1 MILFFRQWQGELL
14 KLFARRRTYIGF
26 AAFLA
31 LEIVLFIVFRLQG
44 VERIFE
50 RMISRQGQAFEHYY
64 SALTLS
70 QIILGFSVVLLGAIY
85 LALVAG
91 DIVAKEG
98 EDGHYRLLLVRPI
111 SRVRLLFI
119 KYLTTVGY
127 TIALIQFITWSAFL
141 LSVAIKGWG
150 GGFFV
155 MVPDIG
161 LIAFYDWLPGLQ
173 RFALASAFLA
183 LSMTTISSIAFF
195 LSCFPIKPAAA
206 TIGALSYILID
217 RILRETGFME
227 NYDHLLITKHIVSW
241 ARFLAEDIPWPIIV
255 RDYTALMAI
264 NATLFIL
271 GAAVFE
277 SRDLKS

>member
-26 AAFLA
+26 GAFLL
-31 LEIVLFIVFRLQG
+31 LEIVLLIVFRLQG
-44 VERIFE
+44 VERMFE
-50 RMISRQGQAFEHYY
+50 RMISRQGQSFEHYY
-64 SALTLS
+64 SALTVA
-70 QIILGFSVVLLGAIY
+70 QMILGFSVVLLGAIY

-98 EDGHYRLLLVRPI
+98 EDGHYRMLLARPV

-119 KYLTTVGY
+119 KYLTCMGY
-127 TIALIQFITWSAFL
+127 TVVLVQFIAWTAFL
-141 LSVAIKGWG
+141 LGLSLKGWG
-150 GGFFV
+150 GGFFA
-155 MVPDIG
+155 MVPDAG
-161 LIAFYDWLPGLQ
+161 VLVFYDWGPGLKH
-173 RFALASAFLA
+173 FAAASFFLA
-183 LSMTTISSIAFF
+183 LAMTSISSIAFF

-206 TIGALSYILID
+206 TIGALSYFLID

-227 NYDHLLITKHIVSW
+227 SYDHFLLTKHIVSW
-241 ARFLAEDIPWPIIV
+241 ARLLVEDIPWPVII
-255 RDYTALMAI
+255 RDYTVLMAV
-264 NATLFIL
+264 NASLFVL

>member
-1 MILFFRQWQGELL
+1 MILFFHQWQGELL
-14 KLFARRRTYIGF
+14 KLFARQRTYIGF

-31 LEIVLFIVFRLQG
+31 LELVLLIVFRLKG
-44 VERIFE
+44 VEKIFE
-50 RMISRQGQAFEHYY
+50 RMISRQGLAFEQYY
-64 SALTLS
+64 SAITLA
-70 QIILGFSVVLLGAIY
+70 QIILGISVVLLGAIY

-111 SRVRLLFI
+111 SRVRLLLI
-119 KYLTTVGY
+119 KYLTVVCYTV
-127 TIALIQFITWSAFL
+127 AMIQFITWTAFL
-141 LSVAIKGWG
+141 LGVAIKGWG

-155 MVPDIG
+155 VVPDVG
-161 LIAFYDWLPGLQ
+161 VMEFYDWWPGLQ
-173 RFALASAFLA
+173 RFALASLFLS

-195 LSCFPIKPAAA
+195 MSCFPIKPAAA

-217 RILRETGFME
+217 RILKETGFME
-227 NYDHLLITKHIVSW
+227 SYDHLLLTKHIVSW
-241 ARFLAEDIPWPIIV
+241 ARLFSDTIPWPIII
-255 RDYTALMAI
+255 RDYTILGAVNLS
-264 NATLFIL
+264 LFIL

>member
-14 KLFARRRTYIGF
+14 KLFARQRTYIGF
-26 AAFLA
+26 GAFLL
-31 LEIVLFIVFRLQG
+31 LEIVLLIVFRLQG
-44 VERIFE
+44 VEKIFE
-50 RMISRQGQAFEHYY
+50 RMISRQGQSFAHYY
-64 SALTLS
+64 SALTLA
-70 QIILGFSVVLLGAIY
+70 QIILGFSVVLLGSIY

-119 KYLTTVGY
+119 KYLTCIGY
-127 TIALIQFITWSAFL
+127 TFALVQFITWTAFL
-141 LSVAIKGWG
+141 LGMSIKGWG
-150 GGFFV
+150 GGFFAF
-155 MVPDIG
+155 VPEVGI
-161 LIAFYDWLPGLQ
+161 LEFYDWGPGLKH
-173 RFALASAFLA
+173 FALASFFLSC
-183 LSMTTISSIAFF
+183 SMTTVSSIAFF

-206 TIGALSYILID
+206 TIAALSYFLID

-227 NYDHLLITKHIVSW
+227 SYDHFLLTKHIISW
-241 ARFLAEDIPWPIIV
+241 ARLLAADIPWPIII
-255 RDYTALMAI
+255 RDYTALAAV
-264 NATLFIL
+264 NASLFVV

>member
-26 AAFLA
+26 GAFLA
-31 LEIVLFIVFRLQG
+31 LEIVILIIFRLKG

-50 RMISRQGQAFEHYY
+50 RMISRQGQAFEQYY
-64 SALTLS
+64 SALTLA

-111 SRVRLLFI
+111 SRARLLLI
-119 KYLTTVGY
+119 KYLTCIGY

-141 LSVAIKGWG
+141 LGVLIKGWG

-155 MVPDIG
+155 VVPEIG
-161 LIAFYDWLPGLQ
+161 LLTFYDWGPGLQ
-173 RFALASAFLA
+173 HFALASVFLS

-217 RILRETGFME
+217 RILRETGFMAD
-227 NYDHLLITKHIVSW
+227 YDHFLLSKHIISW
-241 ARFLAEDIPWPIIV
+241 ARLLIENPPWPIII
-255 RDYTALMAI
+255 RDYTALMAV
-264 NATLFIL
+264 NLSLFVL
-271 GAAVFE
+271 GVAAFE

>member
-141 LSVAIKGWG
+141 SASPSKAGVA
-150 GGFFV
+150 V
-155 MVPDIG
+155 
-161 LIAFYDWLPGLQ
+161 
-173 RFALASAFLA
+173 
-183 LSMTTISSIAFF
+183 F
-195 LSCFPIKPAAA
+195 LSWCRTSASSPF
-206 TIGALSYILID
+206 T
-217 RILRETGFME
+217 TGCR
-227 NYDHLLITKHIVSW
+227 
-241 ARFLAEDIPWPIIV
+241 AC
-255 RDYTALMAI
+255 
-264 NATLFIL
+264 NASPSPPLFW
-271 GAAVFE
+271 
-277 SRDLKS
+277 R